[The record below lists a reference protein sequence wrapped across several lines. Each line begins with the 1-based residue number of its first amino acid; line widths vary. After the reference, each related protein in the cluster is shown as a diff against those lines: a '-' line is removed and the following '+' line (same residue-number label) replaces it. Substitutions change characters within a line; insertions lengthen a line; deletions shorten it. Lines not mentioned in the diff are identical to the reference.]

1 MKEFACIRVIS
12 LRLFKMTLVKEIFIN
27 IIPESNII
35 LQIVYCLNYSLN
47 PNLEFEVVVYPTPD
61 M

>member
-1 MKEFACIRVIS
+1 
-12 LRLFKMTLVKEIFIN
+12 MTLVKEIFIN

-47 PNLEFEVVVYPTPD
+47 PTFEFEVVVYPTPD